1 MPTRHCGNFWKNART
16 YRRFNWRR
24 MTTWPAAST
33 PCTCKTDLAMSRP
46 IVVIV
51 CMDAPPNRGSFNSA
65 HIFGTHVP
73 GGGAVHSINSGP
85 TRLQQTG
92 WLFDDL
98 VGERKHVIGE
108 FEAERLGRL
117 GVDHQVELGG
127 LHDRQVSGLLALE
140 NPADINAGPAI
151 RVW

>member
-1 MPTRHCGNFWKNART
+1 MHVLGWIRVPVVRAESADPGRT
-16 YRRFNWRR
+16 LQ
-24 MTTWPAAST
+24 AS
-33 PCTCKTDLAMSRP
+33 AGEAVMIRYN
-46 IVVIV
+46 VWVIV
-51 CMDAPPNRGSFNSA
+51 DRPRESSPNVRFARERGRITDIAGRLQSA
-65 HIFGTHVP
+65 D
-73 GGGAVHSINSGP
+73 SGP
-85 TRLQQTG
+85 TRPQQTG

-98 VGERKHVIGE
+98 VGERKHVIRE

>member
-1 MPTRHCGNFWKNART
+1 MLLRCESLEPPMSSWVIRYRFGRDRLSSNVRFASIPTVNSGLW
-16 YRRFNWRR
+16 
-24 MTTWPAAST
+24 
-33 PCTCKTDLAMSRP
+33 DLSR
-46 IVVIV
+46 
-51 CMDAPPNRGSFNSA
+51 CA
-65 HIFGTHVP
+65 
-73 GGGAVHSINSGP
+73 NSGP
-85 TRLQQTG
+85 TRPQQTG

-98 VGERKHVIGE
+98 VGERKHVIRE